1 MGGYGYRGRYGSTK
15 YDEEERGG
23 FLKAVL
29 ARAWFL
35 VIPLIGLVYA
45 NARQVGP
52 QLKEAEQTISTE
64 AKAFAKTRADSL
76 AKATPIRAHISAL
89 AALGD
94 TFDVR
99 FAKIDSLTDAIAQ
112 FLQADLDAAARLRA
126 EGDSLQQVYTSASN
140 LAASYAESVRALQP
154 TLDSLKALIEQRNAE
169 AQTLWAQ
176 TAQQLDLT
184 DRIMNPD
191 VYRKKSALVTG
202 QGDYPVRDELPK
214 R

>member
-1 MGGYGYRGRYGSTK
+1 MGGYGYRGRYGSAS

-23 FLKAVL
+23 FLKAVF

-52 QLKEAEQTISTE
+52 QLKEAKDTIAAE
-64 AKAFAKTRADSL
+64 AKAFQKTRADTLS
-76 AKATPIRAHISAL
+76 KATPIRAHISAL

-99 FAKIDSLTDAIAQ
+99 FAKIDSLTDGITE
-112 FLQADLDAAARLRA
+112 FLRGDLEATARLRA
-126 EGDSLQQVYTSASN
+126 ERDSLQQVYTSATD
-140 LAASYAESVRALQP
+140 LAASYAESIRALQP

-169 AQTLWAQ
+169 TQQLWAQ
-176 TAQQLDLT
+176 TAEQLDQT
-184 DRIMNPD
+184 DRILNPD
-191 VYRKKSALVTG
+191 IYRKNTALVTG
-202 QGDYPVRDELPK
+202 QGDYPARDEKPK

>member
-1 MGGYGYRGRYGSTK
+1 MGGYGYRGRYGSSS

-23 FLKAVL
+23 FWKAVF

-52 QLKEAEQTISTE
+52 QLKEAKATIATE
-64 AKAFAKTRADSL
+64 AKTYQKTHADSL
-76 AKATPIRAHISAL
+76 SKATPIRAHISAL

-99 FAKIDSLTDAIAQ
+99 FARIDSMTDGISS
-112 FLQADLDAAARLRA
+112 FLQADLEARSRLEA
-126 EGDSLQQVYTSASN
+126 EKDSLRQVYTSASD
-140 LAASYAESVRALQP
+140 LAASYAESIRALQP

-169 AQTLWAQ
+169 TQVLWTK
-176 TAQQLDLT
+176 TAEQLDQT
-184 DRIMNPD
+184 DRILNPA
-191 VYRKKSALVTG
+191 VYRKNNALVTG
-202 QGDYPVRDELPK
+202 EGDYPARDELPK

>member
-1 MGGYGYRGRYGSTK
+1 MGGYGYRGRYGSGK

-23 FLKAVL
+23 FLRAVF

-52 QLKEAEQTISTE
+52 QLKEAKQTIAT
-64 AKAFAKTRADSL
+64 L

-99 FAKIDSLTDAIAQ
+99 FVKIDSLTDEISS
-112 FLQADLDAAARLRA
+112 FLQADLEATARLKA
-126 EGDSLQQVYTSASN
+126 EKDSLQQVYTSASD
-140 LAASYAESVRALQP
+140 LAASYAESTRTLQP

-169 AQTLWAQ
+169 AQGLWAQ
-176 TAQQLDLT
+176 TAEQLDLT
-184 DRIMNPD
+184 DRIMHPE

-202 QGDYPVRDELPK
+202 EGDYPVRDELPK